1 MRSNS
6 LILSVKARF
15 RGKKYFEMKKK
26 LFAKN
31 AKESYI
37 NKTDKKNPTISN
49 PHKIIILHLSVH
61 GGKRSAPYILMLCT
75 ASDIN
80 PKPG

>member
-1 MRSNS
+1 M
-6 LILSVKARF
+6 ILSVNARF

-26 LFAKN
+26 LFAKKVRE
-31 AKESYI
+31 AYI
-37 NKTDKKNPTISN
+37 SKTDLKNPTISN
-49 PHKIIILHLSVH
+49 PHKIIILHLYVH

-80 PKPG
+80 PKLG

>member
-1 MRSNS
+1 M
-6 LILSVKARF
+6 ILSVNARF

-26 LFAKN
+26 LFAK
-31 AKESYI
+31 KVRESYI
-37 NKTDKKNPTISN
+37 SKTDLKNPTISN

-80 PKPG
+80 PKLG